1 MTMVLWSCG
10 SSSTTSTASHPL
22 PDTLVVG
29 TLYTPTGF
37 FIVRGDTMG
46 YDYDR
51 IIDFAR
57 DKHIGLRFKV
67 APSMASLIDSLEQ
80 GRVDVLACEVPV
92 TAEYRTQV
100 ISCGALNETYQV
112 LVQHTS
118 DTVLTD
124 VTQLVGHEV
133 WVEAESK
140 YEARLRNLD
149 DELGGGITIH
159 SIDADTLREKAAR
172 YGYAVEVVA
181 EGEHY
186 DYLARITKRQAR
198 RVQDSL

>member
-1 MTMVLWSCG
+1 M
-10 SSSTTSTASHPL
+10 
-22 PDTLVVG
+22 
-29 TLYTPTGF
+29 
-37 FIVRGDTMG
+37 
-46 YDYDR
+46 
-51 IIDFAR
+51 
-57 DKHIGLRFKV
+57 
-67 APSMASLIDSLEQ
+67 
-80 GRVDVLACEVPV
+80 DVLACEVPV

-149 DELGGGITIH
+149 DELGGG
-159 SIDADTLREKAAR
+159 
-172 YGYAVEVVA
+172 
-181 EGEHY
+181 
-186 DYLARITKRQAR
+186 R
-198 RVQDSL
+198 RRGR